1 MNNAMDNAMDAPVN
15 TRWDIV
21 IAGGGL
27 SGLAMAVELA
37 QPRFAHLK
45 ILLVE
50 RRTAYQRDR
59 TWSFWSDGSHALAH
73 LERAAWSRWR
83 VAHDGSE
90 AVCGGGPSSY
100 RTIDADAFYA
110 DALAKIAACPHI
122 EMRLSSA
129 VASAGSDW
137 PCRVVLADGERLQT
151 SLLIDARPGTTA
163 APPALAQHF
172 AGWEIETDVDLFDP
186 VTLDLMDFKPAH
198 DGLHFFYVLPYGPR
212 RALLETTWVSA
223 PGLHHDYAAQ
233 LERYIARRWGNP
245 VYRTVY
251 EEHGR
256 LPLDPVAAGPMHGPI
271 VTVGRAAGT
280 LRPSTGFAFL
290 ETLAHCARLARQIEQ
305 CSFPMT
311 GDVSRRALRPFRR
324 AAVDLWMDRLFLRVL
339 AADWR
344 AAPSLF
350 VMMFRHTPPN
360 RLIRFLSGH
369 ASWRDRAA
377 VVASLP
383 KRRFL
388 HALVRPR
395 DPRGVLVAGASAG
408 AGAGS
413 GSGSGK

>member
-1 MNNAMDNAMDAPVN
+1 MHASPNNAMDAATS

-50 RRTAYQRDR
+50 QRTQYRRDR
-59 TWSFWSDGSHALAH
+59 TWSFWSEGSHRLAH
-73 LERAAWSRWR
+73 LERAAWPRWR
-83 VAHDGSE
+83 VAHDGGE
-90 AVCGGGPSSY
+90 AVCGGGRSSY
-100 RTIDADAFYA
+100 RTIDADAFYT
-110 DALAKIAACPHI
+110 DALATIAACPHI
-122 EMRLSSA
+122 ELRLGAA
-129 VASAGSDW
+129 VASASAGW

-151 SLLIDARPGTTA
+151 SLLIDARPA
-163 APPALAQHF
+163 ATVVPPTLAQHF
-172 AGWEIETDVDLFDP
+172 VGWEIETEVDLFDP
-186 VTLDLMDFKPAH
+186 AALDLMDFKPAA

-212 RALLETTWVSA
+212 RALVETTWVSA

-233 LERYIARRWGNP
+233 LERYIANRWANP

-251 EEHGR
+251 EERGS
-256 LPLDPVAAGPMHGPI
+256 LPLDPVAAGPVHGPI

-290 ETLAHCARLARQIEQ
+290 ETLAHCARLAGQIGQ
-305 CSFPMT
+305 CNFPMT
-311 GDVSRRALRPFRR
+311 SDASRRALQPFRR

-339 AADWR
+339 AADWS
-344 AAPSLF
+344 AAPQLF
-350 VMMFRHTPPN
+350 LTMFRHTPPD

-388 HALVRPR
+388 QALVQPR
-395 DPRGVLVAGASAG
+395 APRGVLVASA
-408 AGAGS
+408 AAGS
-413 GSGSGK
+413 GE